1 METIQ
6 ENADPHNIRI
16 VNSGGS
22 LISMETAKLLADTD
36 HRSPT
41 LRSSTKE
48 ERREG
53 SSPLYG
59 LNVKEMEIVR
69 YLSDGL
75 KYKEIAQRM
84 HFSEST
90 IKNYVSIISSK
101 LNVDIRTQAVN
112 KVQGLL

>member
-1 METIQ
+1 
-6 ENADPHNIRI
+6 
-16 VNSGGS
+16 
-22 LISMETAKLLADTD
+22 METAKLLADTD

-59 LNVKEMEIVR
+59 LNGKEMEIVR
-69 YLSDGL
+69 YLSGGL
-75 KYKEIAQRM
+75 KYKEITQRM

-90 IKNYVSIISSK
+90 IKNYVSIIYSK
-101 LNVDIRTQAVN
+101 LNVDNRTQAVN
-112 KVQGLL
+112 RVQGLL